1 MTRKFAYAQAALILG
16 ALAAASIPSTPAMAQ
31 AVACPVRLGAIFPLT
46 GPQGPIGK
54 PIADTAQLAIE
65 HVNAAGGVKGCPVE
79 LIVRDDTGQ
88 PTVGLEAARFLVDV
102 QKVPAIVGVVGSG
115 IALPIVSSVTTSA
128 QVPMVSCCAVTPTL
142 TRMAE
147 EGRTGGYFFR
157 TIPTS
162 RVMGVAHAVAAT
174 ERNYKRVAVIYVNND
189 FGLTLLNDFKKSF
202 EALGGSVA
210 GSFAYNENQPSYRAE
225 VNQAL
230 ATRPDAL
237 VLLAFSQDGA
247 TIAREWISLG
257 GTQAMILH
265 NTLRSDDFI
274 RSVGARFLTRAA
286 GIDNAQVA
294 GPSVDAFNAA
304 FQAKFGRP
312 PVGPGLHTV
321 YDSVIVTALAMQAAP
336 AIEGPAIRDH
346 LRKVTDPAGTE
357 VLPGVDGVRRALDLI
372 KAGTAVRYVGATGP
386 FQFDRNG
393 DVTGPGLIWKI
404 EDGKLVTDRVIALP
418 EMEALFRRIGF

>member
-1 MTRKFAYAQAALILG
+1 MTKRLAFW
-16 ALAAASIPSTPAMAQ
+16 LAAALLTALSGGTAEAQ
-31 AVACPVRLGAIFPLT
+31 GVSCPVRLGAIIPLT

-65 HVNAAGGVKGCPVE
+65 HVNAAGGIKGCPVE
-79 LIVRDDTGQ
+79 LVLRDDTGQ
-88 PTVGLEAARFLVDV
+88 PTVGLEAARYLVDV

-115 IALPIVSSVTTSA
+115 IALPIVSSVTTA
-128 QVPMVSCCAVTPTL
+128 ARVPLISCCAVTPTL

-147 EGRTGGYFFR
+147 EGKTDGYFFR

-162 RVMGVAHAVAAT
+162 RVMAVAHAAAAT
-174 ERNYKRVAVIYVNND
+174 DRAYKRVAVIYVNND

-202 EALGGSVA
+202 EAMGGSIA
-210 GSFAYNENQPSYRAE
+210 GAFAYNENQPSYRAE

-257 GTQAMILH
+257 GPQTMVLH
-265 NTLRSDDFI
+265 NTLRSEDFI
-274 RSVGARFLTRAA
+274 KAVGERFLTRAA

-304 FQAKFGRP
+304 YQAKFGRP

-321 YDSVIVTALAMQAAP
+321 YDSVVVTALAMQAA
-336 AIEGPAIRDH
+336 ATLDGTAIRDQ
-346 LRKVTDPAGTE
+346 LRQVTDPAGTQ
-357 VLPGVDGVRRALDLI
+357 VTPGVEGIRRALELL
-372 KAGTAVRYVGATGP
+372 KAGTRIRYVGATGP
-386 FQFDRNG
+386 FQFDKNG
-393 DVTGPGLIWKI
+393 DVSGPALIWKI
-404 EDGKLVTDRVIALP
+404 EGGKLVTDRVIPLE
-418 EMEALFRRIGF
+418 EMAAFFARIGF